1 MLNRGKYDAII
12 IGFMIFATF
21 FGAGNL
27 IFPPIIGFSSGASWG
42 QAMIGLVLSGI
53 LFPMLAILSILNAGG
68 SFKEL
73 SRKISPWFNAAFN
86 LFAFLGIALII
97 TIPRTAATT
106 HELGIVPLFGDNIHI
121 IVTSVIFFALTFYF
135 AIDKGGVADKIGK
148 ILTPILLILLLFIVV
163 KGVFFPIGMPTDSYV
178 KSGFTYAFFEMYQ
191 TGDVLTGLLF
201 ATAFIGLVRLKG
213 YDDTKIKTI
222 TFQATMLSLFLLIIF
237 YGGLLY
243 IGAHTD
249 IPYSKDVER
258 VGLLIQ
264 IVDKLFGEVGI
275 MGLAFCIVIA
285 CFSTAVGAT
294 MALSDFIASVT
305 QNRVT
310 YKVSVT
316 ITCIVGVFQASGGV
330 EKIINLA
337 YPFFMLCYPIA
348 IVLTCLG
355 LIHKFVPKGVYRG
368 SVLFAF
374 LVSILK
380 AGEVSGLNPAIF
392 SSILKSLPLY
402 NQGFEWLLP
411 SIIGGIIGYFF
422 FESRNRVDYW

>member
-1 MLNRGKYDAII
+1 MLKKGKFDFVI

-27 IFPPIIGFSSGASWG
+27 IFPPIIGFSSGTSWAN
-42 QAMIGLVLSGI
+42 AMMGLVLSGI
-53 LFPMLAILSILNAGG
+53 IFPMLAILSILNAGG
-68 SFKEL
+68 SFAEL
-73 SRKISPWFNAAFN
+73 SKKIAPWFNATFN

-106 HELGIVPLFGDNIHI
+106 HELGIVPIFGEGVNII
-121 IVTSVIFFALTFYF
+121 ITSIIFFALTFYF

-148 ILTPILLILLLFIVV
+148 VLTPILLILLLFIVV
-163 KGVFFPIGMPTDSYV
+163 KGVFFPIGMPTTKFV
-178 KSGFTYAFFEMYQ
+178 QSGFTYAFFEMYQ

-201 ATAFIGLVRLKG
+201 ATAFISLI
-213 YDDTKIKTI
+213 KIKDYNDKEVKSI
-222 TFQATMLSLFLLIIF
+222 TFKATMLSLFLLVIF

-249 IPYSKDVER
+249 IPYSKDMDR

-264 IVDKLFGEVGI
+264 IVEKLFGQAGT
-275 MGLAFCIVIA
+275 MGLAFCIIIA

-294 MALSDFIASVT
+294 MALCDFIASVT
-305 QNRVT
+305 NDKVS
-310 YKVSVT
+310 YKVSVA

-337 YPFFMLCYPIA
+337 YPFFMLCYPMA

-355 LIHKFVPKGVYRG
+355 LIHKYVPKGVYRG

-380 AGEVSGLNPAIF
+380 AGEVSNLNPEIF
-392 SSILKSLPLY
+392 STILKSLPLY
-402 NQGFEWLLP
+402 NQGFEWLIP
-411 SIIGGIIGYFF
+411 SIIGAVIGYFVL
-422 FESRNRVDYW
+422 EGRDRVDYW